1 MKKLAIF
8 FLIVIVI
15 IVGISYLYLDYKAN
29 YYQAKRENRQF
40 ASYEG
45 QELSGAEVA
54 TLINKAVDNNESNQI
69 EKDEKGKY
77 ISNDNNSIQIEIIM
91 LDNDKIYTMETLYR
105 GGMDK
110 FVQYY
115 NTIKFKCTRL
125 EYHKTTNKV
134 KYMLLEQITQ

>member
-8 FLIVIVI
+8 FLIIIII
-15 IVGISYLYLDYKAN
+15 IVGMSYLYLNYKAN
-29 YYQAKRENRQF
+29 YYETKKENYQF

-45 QELSGAEVA
+45 QEMYGAEVA
-54 TLINKAVDNNESNQI
+54 TLVNKAVDNNESNQVL
-69 EKDEKGKY
+69 KDEKGRY
-77 ISNDNNSIQIEIIM
+77 INNDNNSIQMEIIM

-115 NTIKFKCTRL
+115 NQIKFKCTRL
-125 EYHKTTNKV
+125 EYHRTTNKV

>member
-8 FLIVIVI
+8 FLIIIII
-15 IVGISYLYLDYKAN
+15 IVGMSYLYLNYKAN
-29 YYQAKRENRQF
+29 YYETKKENYQF
-40 ASYEG
+40 SSYEG
-45 QELSGAEVA
+45 QEMYGAEVA
-54 TLINKAVDNNESNQI
+54 TLVNKAVDNNESNQVL
-69 EKDEKGKY
+69 KDEKGRY
-77 ISNDNNSIQIEIIM
+77 INNDNNSIQMEIIM

-115 NTIKFKCTRL
+115 NQIKFKCTRL